1 MGYKIKKN
9 AVCLCAVAE
18 RQKALAGRWR
28 RAAFAL
34 SV

>member
-18 RQKALAGRWR
+18 RQKALAGR
-28 RAAFAL
+28 
-34 SV
+34 